1 MEPGTKQP
9 QSGRETIAMLAFI
22 VRRSLYMVVTL
33 FIISIVSFILI
44 EAPPGDALTAEIQRL
59 RAIGNNVSQDQIT
72 ALEIRYGVKDPVI
85 KKYGKWMFGIGTE
98 GCGFVCGDFGQ
109 SFSHRTPVGDLVWGR
124 MGYSVLLAGSAVAI
138 AWLIAIPVGV
148 YSATHRYSI
157 PDYIITTIQFIGVA
171 IPEFLLAL
179 IVLVFAARFLGAD
192 VGGLFSN
199 EFQNAPWSFAKFID
213 FLKHIWVPLV
223 VISAGST
230 AWLTRVMRANLLDVL
245 NQQYV
250 QTARAKGVLE
260 RRVVWKH
267 AVRNA
272 IHPLIMALGTTLPVV
287 ISGEAIV
294 GIVLNLPTIGPL
306 FLEALINQDMYLA
319 VGILMLTS
327 MLLIIGNLFADIALA
342 WVDPRARSA
351 E

>member
-1 MEPGTKQP
+1 
-9 QSGRETIAMLAFI
+9 MLAFI
-22 VRRSLYMVVTL
+22 VRRALYMVVTL
-33 FIISIVSFILI
+33 FIVSIVSFVLI

-59 RAIGNNVSQDQIT
+59 RSIGNNVSQDQIT
-72 ALEIRYGVKDPVI
+72 ALEVRYGIKDPVMV
-85 KKYGKWMFGIGTE
+85 KYGKWIG
-98 GCGFVCGDFGQ
+98 GFIKGDFGQ
-109 SFSHRTPVGDLVWGR
+109 SFTERTPVADLIWGR
-124 MGYSVLLAGSAVAI
+124 LGFTVMLAGGATAI
-138 AWLIAIPVGV
+138 AWLIAIPIGV
-148 YSATHRYSI
+148 YSATHRYSL
-157 PDYIITTIQFIGVA
+157 PDYVITLIQFIGVA

-192 VGGLFSN
+192 VGGLFSV
-199 EFQNAPWSFAKFID
+199 EYQDAPWSIGKVVD
-213 FLKHIWVPLV
+213 LLKHLWIPLV

-260 RRVVWKH
+260 RRVIWKH

-272 IHPLIMALGTTLPVV
+272 IHPLIMALGTTLPVI

-306 FLEALINQDMYLA
+306 FLRALLNQDMYLA
-319 VGILMLTS
+319 VGILMILCI
-327 MLLIIGNLFADIALA
+327 LLLIGNLLADIALA

>member
-1 MEPGTKQP
+1 
-9 QSGRETIAMLAFI
+9 MLAFI
-22 VRRSLYMVVTL
+22 VRRALYMVVTL
-33 FIISIVSFILI
+33 FIVSIVSFVLI

-59 RAIGNNVSQDQIT
+59 RSIGNNVSQDQIT
-72 ALEIRYGVKDPVI
+72 ALEVRYGVKDPVLV
-85 KKYGKWMFGIGTE
+85 KYGKWIG
-98 GCGFVCGDFGQ
+98 GFVKGDFGQ
-109 SFSHRTPVGDLVWGR
+109 SFTERTPVSDLIWGR
-124 MGYSVLLAGSAVAI
+124 LGFTIMLAGGATVI
-138 AWLIAIPVGV
+138 AWLIAIPIGV
-148 YSATHRYSI
+148 YSATHRYSL
-157 PDYIITTIQFIGVA
+157 PDYLITLIQFVGVA

-192 VGGLFSN
+192 VGGLFSV
-199 EFQNAPWSFAKFID
+199 EYQDAPWSFGKVID
-213 FLKHIWVPLV
+213 LLKHLWIPLV

-260 RRVVWKH
+260 RRVIWKH

-272 IHPLIMALGTTLPVV
+272 IHPLIMALGTTLPVI

-306 FLEALINQDMYLA
+306 FLRALLNQDMYLA
-319 VGILMLTS
+319 VGVLMILS
-327 MLLIIGNLFADIALA
+327 ILLLIGNLLADIALA

>member
-1 MEPGTKQP
+1 
-9 QSGRETIAMLAFI
+9 MLAFI
-22 VRRSLYMVVTL
+22 VRRALYMVVTL
-33 FIISIVSFILI
+33 FIVSIVSFVLI

-59 RAIGNNVSQDQIT
+59 RSIGNNVSQDQIT
-72 ALEIRYGVKDPVI
+72 ALEVRYGVKDPVLV
-85 KKYGKWMFGIGTE
+85 KYGKWIG
-98 GCGFVCGDFGQ
+98 GFVKGDFGQ
-109 SFSHRTPVGDLVWGR
+109 SFTERTPVSDLIWGR
-124 MGYSVLLAGSAVAI
+124 LGFTIMLAGGATVI
-138 AWLIAIPVGV
+138 AWLIAIPIGV
-148 YSATHRYSI
+148 YSATHRYSL
-157 PDYIITTIQFIGVA
+157 PDYLITLIQFIGVA

-192 VGGLFSN
+192 VGGLFSV
-199 EFQNAPWSFAKFID
+199 EYQDAPWSFGKVVD
-213 FLKHIWVPLV
+213 LLKHLWIPLV

-260 RRVVWKH
+260 RRVIWKH

-272 IHPLIMALGTTLPVV
+272 IHPLIMALGTTLPVI

-306 FLEALINQDMYLA
+306 FLRALLNQDMYLA
-319 VGILMLTS
+319 VGVLMILS
-327 MLLIIGNLFADIALA
+327 ILLLIGNLLADIALA

>member
-1 MEPGTKQP
+1 
-9 QSGRETIAMLAFI
+9 MLAFI
-22 VRRSLYMVVTL
+22 VRRALYMVVTL
-33 FIISIVSFILI
+33 FIVSIVSFVLI

-59 RAIGNNVSQDQIT
+59 RSIGNNVSQDQIT
-72 ALEIRYGVKDPVI
+72 ALEVRYGVKDPVLV
-85 KKYGKWMFGIGTE
+85 KYGKWIG
-98 GCGFVCGDFGQ
+98 GFVKGDFGQ
-109 SFSHRTPVGDLVWGR
+109 SFTERTPVSDLIWGR
-124 MGYSVLLAGSAVAI
+124 LGFTIMLAGGATVI
-138 AWLIAIPVGV
+138 AWLIAIPIGV
-148 YSATHRYSI
+148 YSATHRYSL
-157 PDYIITTIQFIGVA
+157 PDYLITLIQFVGVA

-192 VGGLFSN
+192 VGGLFSV
-199 EFQNAPWSFAKFID
+199 EYQDAPWSLGKVID
-213 FLKHIWVPLV
+213 LLKHLWIPLV

-260 RRVVWKH
+260 RRVIWKH

-272 IHPLIMALGTTLPVV
+272 IHPLIMALGTTLPVI

-306 FLEALINQDMYLA
+306 FLRALLNQDMYLA
-319 VGILMLTS
+319 VGVLMILS
-327 MLLIIGNLFADIALA
+327 ILLLIGNLLADIALA

>member
-1 MEPGTKQP
+1 
-9 QSGRETIAMLAFI
+9 MLAFI
-22 VRRSLYMVVTL
+22 VRRALYMVVTL
-33 FIISIVSFILI
+33 FIVSIVSFVLI

-59 RAIGNNVSQDQIT
+59 RSIGNNVSQDQIT
-72 ALEIRYGVKDPVI
+72 ALEVRYGIKDPVMV
-85 KKYGKWMFGIGTE
+85 KYGKWIG
-98 GCGFVCGDFGQ
+98 GFIKGDFGQ
-109 SFSHRTPVGDLVWGR
+109 SFTERTPVADLIWGR
-124 MGYSVLLAGSAVAI
+124 LGFTVMLAGGATAI
-138 AWLIAIPVGV
+138 AWLIAIPIGV
-148 YSATHRYSI
+148 YSATHRYSL
-157 PDYIITTIQFIGVA
+157 PDYLITLIQFIGVA

-192 VGGLFSN
+192 VGGLFSV
-199 EFQNAPWSFAKFID
+199 EYQDAPWSIGKVVD
-213 FLKHIWVPLV
+213 LLKHLWIPLV

-260 RRVVWKH
+260 RRVIWKH

-272 IHPLIMALGTTLPVV
+272 IHPLIMALGTTLPVI

-306 FLEALINQDMYLA
+306 FLRALLNQDMYLA
-319 VGILMLTS
+319 VGILMILS
-327 MLLIIGNLFADIALA
+327 ILLLIGNLLADIALA

>member
-1 MEPGTKQP
+1 
-9 QSGRETIAMLAFI
+9 MLAFI
-22 VRRSLYMVVTL
+22 VRRGLYMVVTL
-33 FIISIVSFILI
+33 FIVSIVSFVLI

-59 RAIGNNVSQDQIT
+59 RSIGNNVSQDQIT
-72 ALEIRYGVKDPVI
+72 ALENRYGVKDPVLV
-85 KKYGKWMFGIGTE
+85 KYGKWIG
-98 GCGFVCGDFGQ
+98 GFVKGDFGQ
-109 SFSHRTPVGDLVWGR
+109 SFTERTPVADLIWGR
-124 MGYSVLLAGSAVAI
+124 LGFTIMLAGGATVI
-138 AWLIAIPVGV
+138 AWLIAIPIGV
-148 YSATHRYSI
+148 YSATHRYSL
-157 PDYIITTIQFIGVA
+157 PDYLITLVQFVGVA

-192 VGGLFSN
+192 VGGLFSV
-199 EFQNAPWSFAKFID
+199 EYQDAPWSFGKVID
-213 FLKHIWVPLV
+213 LLKHLWIPLV

-260 RRVVWKH
+260 RRVIWKH

-272 IHPLIMALGTTLPVV
+272 VHPLIMALGTTLPVI

-306 FLEALINQDMYLA
+306 FLRALLNQDMYLA
-319 VGILMLTS
+319 VGILMILCI
-327 MLLIIGNLFADIALA
+327 LLLIGNLLADIALA